1 MFLNKN
7 RSIHP
12 HLCLLH
18 LSSLAIP
25 LVGVVSLVSLILWIS
40 LIALIRWIALVSLVG
55 LVGWVTLISLIG
67 WITLISLVRVTSWT
81 LLHLH
86 LTQLIIIEVIGQSK
100 VGVGHYLRRP
110 TILKHI
116 RHSICSH
123 NGENNLNKIL
133 FTMGIE
139 LPTRSE
145 QH

>member
-18 LSSLAIP
+18 LSSLAVP
-25 LVGVVSLVSLILWIS
+25 LVVALVSLILWIS
-40 LIALIRWIALVSLVG
+40 LITLIRWIALVSLIG
-55 LVGWVTLISLIG
+55 LVGWVTLVALVR
-67 WITLISLVRVTSWT
+67 WITLISLVRVTSWA

-86 LTQLIIIEVIGQSK
+86 LTQLIIIEVIGKSK
-100 VGVGHYLRRP
+100 VGVGHHLRRP
-110 TILKHI
+110 AILKHI

-123 NGENNLNKIL
+123 NGENDLNKIL